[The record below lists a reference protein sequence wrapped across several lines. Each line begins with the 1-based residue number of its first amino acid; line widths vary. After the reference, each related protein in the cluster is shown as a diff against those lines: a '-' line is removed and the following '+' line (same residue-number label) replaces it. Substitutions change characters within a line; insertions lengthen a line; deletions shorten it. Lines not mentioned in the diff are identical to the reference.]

1 MSRRAGLPQA
11 RLVQGPQRG
20 PFVAP
25 GDRPM
30 DSSGEE
36 LS

>member
-1 MSRRAGLPQA
+1 MSRRAGPPRA
-11 RLVQGPQRG
+11 RLVQGPRRG
-20 PFVAP
+20 PFVAL

-30 DSSGEE
+30 YSLHEG

>member
-11 RLVQGPQRG
+11 RLVQGPRMG
-20 PFVAP
+20 PLGAL

-30 DSSGEE
+30 YSSDEE
-36 LS
+36 LK